1 MTDTFIWIKMNI
13 ECYWLFY
20 FMTKYTKHQYAN
32 SDYISEFIG
41 LRFMVSQWNPGFD
54 SLDELFCATRNKRT
68 QDDIR
73 SNHRYRGVAHLVALN
88 TPGGKLVL
96 VTSGTINLLLAR
108 DEALRANR
116 ILADHAAKALLV
128 PLSGLVFHLLSA

>member
-54 SLDELFCATRNKRT
+54 SLDELFARHAINERKTT
-68 QDDIR
+68 YEVIIDTEEWPTLLHLT
-73 SNHRYRGVAHLVALN
+73 HRVA
-88 TPGGKLVL
+88 
-96 VTSGTINLLLAR
+96 NL
-108 DEALRANR
+108 
-116 ILADHAAKALLV
+116 
-128 PLSGLVFHLLSA
+128 SS